1 MIALVQENRR
11 TRAVEVEVTELLG
24 PSSGIVV
31 SGAICQLASW
41 KCERWSLLESLVMLD
56 ETDQSLL
63 LGDINQLLVVFD
75 FLSSGLGN
83 KDVMTEVQSFGSNWE
98 MSRIGCENDDC

>member
-1 MIALVQENRR
+1 VIALVQENRR

-75 FLSSGLGN
+75 FLRSGFGN
-83 KDVMTEVQSFGSNWE
+83 EDVMTEIQSFGSDGE
-98 MSRIGCENDDC
+98 MG